1 MKPSLNSVLPI
12 PSISNFCMHE
22 NRKRT
27 WSMAAH
33 TKGFDPTSGPST
45 LILDGDE
52 DDMPKLPNPSLD
64 IPGSSVPP
72 SSIGGFTFTEDHY
85 NLLNGEVDLLTSSA
99 DKLGW
104 MLHQLQVK

>member
-1 MKPSLNSVLPI
+1 
-12 PSISNFCMHE
+12 MHE

-85 NLLNGEVDLLTSSA
+85 NLLNGEVDLLKSSV
-99 DKLGW
+99 DKLGG
-104 MLHQLQVK
+104 MLHQFQVK